1 MFYARLSKLFCSI
14 MDYFI
19 SLSRRRI
26 DGNVRTTI
34 ERTGNA
40 VGKLL
45 VSAAPLTV
53 RYSMG
58 GSFIK
63 ALVKFYLSQCR
74 FWSYLQRD

>member
-1 MFYARLSKLFCSI
+1 MFYGHLSKLFCSI

-19 SLSRRRI
+19 SLSSRRI

-34 ERTGNA
+34 ERIGNA

-45 VSAAPLTV
+45 VSAAPLKV
-53 RYSMG
+53 RYLMG

-63 ALVKFYLSQCR
+63 ALVKFYLSQC
-74 FWSYLQRD
+74 

>member
-34 ERTGNA
+34 ERIGNA

-45 VSAAPLTV
+45 VSAASLKV
-53 RYSMG
+53 SYSMG
-58 GSFIK
+58 GSFIETSM
-63 ALVKFYLSQCR
+63 KFYIS
-74 FWSYLQRD
+74 